1 MGKYITVWKDTC
13 CYRQS
18 EADSH
23 YTLLKKRRQEGKMAS
38 RVFSLSAAVQP
49 IWPPGTIWALLGGG
63 WTNTTTPL
71 CHYLIFFYLCSCMS
85 TEYSRGLVVLEARA
99 EVGTDLQT
107 KDILVQKQ
115 NHVTNSHCSKQLILN

>member
-1 MGKYITVWKDTC
+1 MGKYITGWKDTC

-23 YTLLKKRRQEGKMAS
+23 YTRLKMRRRQEGKMAS

-63 WTNTTTPL
+63 
-71 CHYLIFFYLCSCMS
+71 
-85 TEYSRGLVVLEARA
+85 
-99 EVGTDLQT
+99 
-107 KDILVQKQ
+107 
-115 NHVTNSHCSKQLILN
+115 